1 MSSMDER
8 LIKRRLRK
16 PLSCQRC
23 RKHRSKCSRERPT
36 CEQCLLA
43 NIECEYL
50 DAPGDLAS
58 TALRGRFSTLQDQID
73 SLMNEF
79 GLIEQL
85 VYTRDPI
92 ICTDAL
98 HSWHIKNET
107 GHGVSIDTHM
117 HHVEDIYAVL
127 IQFALANNKSTTTT
141 TSSTSSS
148 ASSSTTTKWLTR
160 NNTIYPNIKL
170 SHFTSLLPDTTTIS
184 TSKGDA
190 LSPTPST
197 PTSPSSP
204 INISAS
210 QHDIFLK
217 THTIQKLLEL
227 YPTCLLH
234 GSILGFQPIHDKL
247 LDRKLV
253 AKTPILRLLYTSCM
267 CYMLLHACYWHPEI
281 IEIDTTTQQQQNEQ
295 EEVMKSNIIS
305 LAQSYYDEAKE
316 LVSSLYFE
324 QESANVIICH
334 AICNLV
340 LYHIES
346 GNISVIYLYSGM
358 AAQLA
363 ASLNMNSMDEQQ
375 QQLILP
381 FDDDNDNEGLI
392 ISLESPSLYIQSI
405 RWFIYSMDTSASH
418 FHNKPYEVQLED
430 QEAPPIPNDDNE
442 QQQQSIFQWLEYKTC
457 EITRDIRRTCFSNDR
472 QQVPYKEIE
481 RIEKKLILF
490 ETWLH
495 QYTNNTKNDIWS
507 RRCLY
512 MHSIRYYGHWILL
525 HQTYIPTP
533 LSIERC
539 SKAAFALVDLF
550 DAWQLQL
557 DCYFRPCIHELKQ
570 ACEILEYLV
579 DQEKQDEKLKALNAL
594 SRLLKVIL
602 HTPVDDIARTRPFIQ
617 KVQRILISHHMTLK

>member
-1 MSSMDER
+1 MSSVDER
-8 LIKRRLRK
+8 LTKRRLRK

-43 NIECEYL
+43 NVECEYL

-85 VYTRDPI
+85 VYKRDPI

-98 HSWHIKNET
+98 RSWDIENVT
-107 GHGVSIDTHM
+107 GHGVSINTHM

-127 IQFALANNKSTTTT
+127 IQFALDNN
-141 TSSTSSS
+141 
-148 ASSSTTTKWLTR
+148 KWLTR

-170 SHFTSLLPDTTTIS
+170 SHFTSLLPDTTT
-184 TSKGDA
+184 TTKGDA
-190 LSPTPST
+190 FSPTPST

-217 THTIQKLLEL
+217 TNTIQKLLEL

-234 GSILGFQPIHDKL
+234 GSILGFQPIRDKL

-267 CYMLLHACYWHPEI
+267 CYMLLHACYWHPEM
-281 IEIDTTTQQQQNEQ
+281 IEIDITTTTTTTTTHINQQ
-295 EEVMKSNIIS
+295 EEDMKSNIIS

-363 ASLNMNSMDEQQ
+363 ASLNIHYDNNPVVEQQ
-375 QQLILP
+375 HQHQLVSP
-381 FDDDNDNEGLI
+381 FDDDDDDDNEDLI

-430 QEAPPIPNDDNE
+430 QEAPPFPKNDNDNIIE
-442 QQQQSIFQWLEYKTC
+442 QQQQQSIFQWLEYKTC
-457 EITRDIRRTCFSNDR
+457 EITRDIRRTCFSKDR

-481 RIEKKLILF
+481 RIEKKLIVF
-490 ETWLH
+490 ETWLR
-495 QYTNNTKNDIWS
+495 QYTNNTHHDIWS

-617 KVQRILISHHMTLK
+617 KVQRILISHQMT